1 MEYLVENL
9 IQIILKRLQEGNEE
23 IRCAAYEIGA
33 RLYNIQDADDPILM
47 AYLDGMRLDLSPT
60 VRKACV
66 DHVGLNKVTLLDI
79 INRTK
84 DIDKHVRL
92 AAYKR
97 LATKV
102 RSSGPTAP
110 TGLNFARYGA
120 VRPEIF
126 FGAMYQPILRFLGE
140 SECSQN

>member
-33 RLYNIQDADDPILM
+33 RLYNIQDADDPILL
-47 AYLDGMRLDLSPT
+47 AYLDGMRFDLSAT
-60 VRKACV
+60 VRKVCV
-66 DHVGLNKVTLLDI
+66 DHVGRNKVTLLDI

-102 RSSGPTAP
+102 HSSAG
-110 TGLNFARYGA
+110 FCF
-120 VRPEIF
+120 VRIF
-126 FGAMYQPILRFLGE
+126 FCLIVLGPLV
-140 SECSQN
+140 SLCIFKSI